1 METTLQ
7 IKLKQLLHERI
18 SLDQALMTR
27 LPKSILQEAIQGR
40 LVPQDDND
48 EPASALLERIQEK
61 KQKLLKEGKIKK
73 KDIVDSVIFKG
84 EDNKYY
90 EKVDGS
96 VLDINDEIPF
106 EIPQSWIWVRLQD
119 ICTYIHRGKSPNYS
133 EIKKFPVIAQKCNQ
147 WEGFR
152 FDKAQFVSPASVAS
166 YSEEQILQDRDC
178 GILQV

>member
-90 EKVDGS
+90 TRRLMAKYWTSMTRYRMISPHHGHGCVFSRYAHIFTAGS
-96 VLDINDEIPF
+96 
-106 EIPQSWIWVRLQD
+106 
-119 ICTYIHRGKSPNYS
+119 HRNTP
-133 EIKKFPVIAQKCNQ
+133 
-147 WEGFR
+147 R
-152 FDKAQFVSPASVAS
+152 
-166 YSEEQILQDRDC
+166 
-178 GILQV
+178 

>member
-48 EPASALLERIQEK
+48 EPASALLERIREE

-90 EKVDGS
+90 EKVPDFDTLGGV
-96 VLDINDEIPF
+96 VL
-106 EIPQSWIWVRLQD
+106 
-119 ICTYIHRGKSPNYS
+119 
-133 EIKKFPVIAQKCNQ
+133 
-147 WEGFR
+147 
-152 FDKAQFVSPASVAS
+152 
-166 YSEEQILQDRDC
+166 
-178 GILQV
+178 

>member
-84 EDNKYY
+84 EDNKYMISPHHGHGCVFSRY
-90 EKVDGS
+90 AHIFTAGS
-96 VLDINDEIPF
+96 
-106 EIPQSWIWVRLQD
+106 
-119 ICTYIHRGKSPNYS
+119 HRNTP
-133 EIKKFPVIAQKCNQ
+133 
-147 WEGFR
+147 R
-152 FDKAQFVSPASVAS
+152 
-166 YSEEQILQDRDC
+166 
-178 GILQV
+178 

>member
-90 EKVDGS
+90 EKIDGK
-96 VLDINDEIPF
+96 VLDINDEIPYDM
-106 EIPQSWIWVRLQD
+106 ITSITRRLMAKYWTSMTRYRM
-119 ICTYIHRGKSPNYS
+119 ISPHHGHGCVFSRYAHIFTAGSHRNTP
-133 EIKKFPVIAQKCNQ
+133 
-147 WEGFR
+147 R
-152 FDKAQFVSPASVAS
+152 
-166 YSEEQILQDRDC
+166 
-178 GILQV
+178 